1 MAADWLGSPQ
11 HLVGGAVLGLAVV
24 LAAARRVRPAWV
36 LAVLAVGVVAIAE
49 IAVEVVEYPL
59 LYADAV
65 TRTAYLDTVVDLA
78 TTLVGGVLGV
88 AAGLLAVLR
97 RGAPAR

>member
-11 HLVGGAVLGLAVV
+11 HLVGRAVLGLAVV

-65 TRTAYLDTVVDLA
+65 SQTAYLDTDVDLA

-88 AAGLLAVLR
+88 AAGLLGLRR